1 MWTQLFQLMPGIHLL
16 DLLIYIY
23 FQIFTKGLVQYIL
36 LLSEIQEFH
45 KNLLIR
51 GSKNFW
57 NLKEKKSGIFKSH
70 FELIWVQHSKLSP
83 WKSTATAKYFFIFLV
98 VDWIARIKEGGAS

>member
-1 MWTQLFQLMPGIHLL
+1 M
-16 DLLIYIY
+16 
-23 FQIFTKGLVQYIL
+23 QYIL

-51 GSKNFW
+51 GSKNVW

-70 FELIWVQHSKLSP
+70 LELIWVQHGKLPP
-83 WKSTATAKYFFIFLV
+83 WKSTATTKYFFIFLV
-98 VDWIARIKEGGAS
+98 VDRNARIKEGGAS